1 MTEVK
6 EGFFKG
12 LWRKFQLKRKSKQEL
27 VDYIQNIHGVMEIQ
41 IDKMVNT
48 LQELDQN
55 KVYYMQID
63 NEYEIELVKKLMARA
78 TKGMKWTPPVILF
91 GATDVNVVYE
101 AINEKKRDE
110 LVELLKEMKIR

>member
-63 NEYEIELVKKLMARA
+63 NEYETDMFMNLMKKA
-78 TKGMKWTPPVILF
+78 TKQMKWTPPVILF